1 MLSSVKGISLKILQY
16 IKEPASKYL
25 PCLLMTKKSLYDMLK
40 KVFIFTERT
49 TPPMNNTNQPRL
61 IVAGILVDKDIAPP
75 MNRLL
80 AERPEVFKHSV
91 NVAYLAAEVCC
102 TSLAEGLNSK
112 FNLTDAQ
119 SIEIIKGALLHDIG
133 KLTVP
138 KKTLNKKTKLNEAE
152 IKTIMSHPTA
162 GYEML
167 VNDKE
172 HNYSKTVLDIVRHH
186 HEKLDGLGYP
196 DGLKKVSPAAQLVAF
211 CDMYD
216 ALTETR
222 AYRAKKSIYSAY
234 KIISDEH
241 LDADFFLLLAS
252 GLDR

>member
-1 MLSSVKGISLKILQY
+1 
-16 IKEPASKYL
+16 
-25 PCLLMTKKSLYDMLK
+25 
-40 KVFIFTERT
+40 
-49 TPPMNNTNQPRL
+49 MNNTNQPRL
-61 IVAGILVDKDIAPP
+61 IVAGILVDKDIAPL

-112 FNLTDAQ
+112 FNLTDKE
-119 SIEIIKGALLHDIG
+119 SIEVIKGALLHDIG

-138 KKTLNKKTKLNEAE
+138 KKILNKKTKLSEAE
-152 IKTIMSHPTA
+152 IKVIMSHPTA

-172 HNYSKTVLDIVRHH
+172 HKYSKIVLDIVRHH